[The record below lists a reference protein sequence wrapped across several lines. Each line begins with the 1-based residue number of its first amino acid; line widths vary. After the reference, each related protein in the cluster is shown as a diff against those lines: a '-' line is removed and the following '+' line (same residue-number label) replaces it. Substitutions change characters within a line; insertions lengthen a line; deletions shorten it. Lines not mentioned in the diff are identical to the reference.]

1 MSMNEIIKDDLNP
14 KFIFNTTNTELLVQV
29 LKGEIDPM
37 RLVKE
42 QLVQRGVDENG
53 FWVGFAEAK
62 KIHNV

>member
-1 MSMNEIIKDDLNP
+1 MGDIIKDDLNP

-53 FWVGFAEAK
+53 LWVGFAEAK
-62 KIHNV
+62 RIHNV